1 MRHQD
6 APAGNVEASAF
17 AAPLATMLTTRVTEY
32 ALGLLT
38 STGDEK
44 G

>member
-6 APAGNVEASAF
+6 APAGHVEASAF
-17 AAPLATMLTTRVTEY
+17 AALLAAMLTKRVTEY

-38 STGDEK
+38 
-44 G
+44 